1 MNLSSAR
8 RSLKRDSLGG
18 ALPPHKRPFLNSFG
32 TVSAR
37 GAERRCSRGR
47 SCSPRPHHPNGPA
60 HACRAAHLLPSGGCP
75 EATSQPK
82 GRRGLPAHARRVQ
95 TSVPSAPYNTRL
107 ELAATGGEGRIPFVG
122 KKSRR
127 RSSSAIR

>member
-60 HACRAAHLLPSGGCP
+60 HACRAEHLLPSVGCP
-75 EATSQPK
+75 DANYQPK
-82 GRRGLPAHARRVQ
+82 DRSGLPAHERRVQ
-95 TSVPSAPYNTRL
+95 HSDTGERNNTSVEL
-107 ELAATGGEGRIPFVG
+107 ESSD
-122 KKSRR
+122 SRTEH
-127 RSSSAIR
+127 SYVTCHDC